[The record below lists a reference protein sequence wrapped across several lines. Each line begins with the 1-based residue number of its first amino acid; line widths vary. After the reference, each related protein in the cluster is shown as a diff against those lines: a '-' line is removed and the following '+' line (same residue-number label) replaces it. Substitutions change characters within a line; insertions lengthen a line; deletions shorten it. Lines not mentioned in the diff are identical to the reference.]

1 MLDKF
6 GLKLLNV
13 LLDAGKSGDYIVL
26 SIEDI
31 KTNFKTNEINDTILN
46 NTLNFLSQNDYIKI
60 KFKDEEQICYVCLT
74 KARLIDDTN
83 LINKNNKKQ
92 LNKLIVLNI
101 LFSCLSAFFGAM
113 LAIFIVHFFL

>member
-13 LLDAGKSGDYIVL
+13 LLDAGKNGDYIVISL
-26 SIEDI
+26 EDI
-31 KTNFKTNEINDTILN
+31 KSYFKSNEINDTILN

-60 KFKDEEQICYVCLT
+60 KFKDDEQICYSCLT

-92 LNKLIVLNI
+92 LNKLIILNI
-101 LFSCLSAFFGAM
+101 LFSCLSAFFGAI